1 MEEEHEFD
9 EVVGHRYAPGHE
21 PDPYLELLQRILEW
35 AMSFWGAVAI
45 ALGTA
50 GVLLLFMLVRMVIAK
65 LKEKRAPKKRSN
77 DQADKFRKL
86 RKTREG

>member
-1 MEEEHEFD
+1 
-9 EVVGHRYAPGHE
+9 
-21 PDPYLELLQRILEW
+21 
-35 AMSFWGAVAI
+35 MSFWGAVAI